1 VEKKRI
7 LIIEDEKDIVLFL
20 KEALEDEEYEVI
32 AVGNGLDAQEI
43 MKNRS
48 FELVILDMLLPGEHG
63 MNIVDYI
70 RDNFFTPI
78 IITSGIYKRDEILS
92 TFEDSNVKDFFQKP
106 FKIKE
111 LLKKI
116 DSILNEK
123 KL

>member
-20 KEALEDEEYEVI
+20 KEALEDEGYEVI